1 MYRPD
6 ILGPALFGMVAL
18 LVAGCVAPPAPVPGP
33 RTGNAP
39 AIAAAREDPSGR
51 PATEA
56 LASPPPP
63 DRVTI
68 ERLMGA
74 NEVSLNRLLGPP
86 QFHRRDP
93 PARLVR
99 YRATSCLLDLFL
111 YPGEGGVPRVTHIE
125 ARGRDGNDKPAA
137 ACLESIID
145 ARQKAKTG

>member
-6 ILGPALFGMVAL
+6 ILGPALFGMAAL
-18 LVAGCVAPPAPVPGP
+18 LMAGCVAPPAPEPDP
-33 RTGNAP
+33 QTAP
-39 AIAAAREDPSGR
+39 AIVSTPQDS

-56 LASPPPP
+56 LATPPPP

-74 NEVSLNRLLGPP
+74 NEGALNRLLGPP

-99 YRATSCLLDLFL
+99 YRAATCLLDLFL

-137 ACLESIID
+137 PCLESIIE